1 MVKLGLTRRVSATN
15 GFAFVHLAQKRIRG
29 GEVCVNPVVIIA
41 EVERLFIFD
50 ERGFGT
56 TGANLDVA
64 YVTSMARPMNG
75 QYHRER
81 EAGCLF
87 AVHGLG
93 VRGLPEPRFAG

>member
-1 MVKLGLTRRVSATN
+1 MLRIEVACADRDQLGEGPLWDVD
-15 GFAFVHLAQKRIRG
+15 
-29 GEVCVNPVVIIA
+29 E
-41 EVERLFIFD
+41 LF
-50 ERGFGT
+50 G
-56 TGANLDVA
+56 GANVDVA

-87 AVHGLG
+87 EVRGLG